1 MVIGDR
7 VRSCAKAV
15 FSELL
20 PLHDVAKLKVE
31 GAPAASPFADRAS
44 ISRRWRRR
52 DAATPSTRPASAATM
67 TPPPRA
73 GPMGSFRRGQPDCG
87 DVDVLVTHEDWLDDP
102 ERQLSLEKPQ
112 SQESS
117 LSRSSYARTRNLGD
131 EEATEGEDPDYG
143 AQRSRASRDKFLATL
158 RDRLHADGFLTDHL
172 GGDGFQKKTTTVQ
185 GEVPGAGCSSYMGI
199 CKPRETHRRL
209 DIKVYAPQHYAY
221 AMIYFTGND
230 YFNRSMRCYAKACGY
245 SLCDK
250 GLRKAARS
258 GVSHK
263 DGKYIDNKVA
273 VGRLVVCDTEKDVF
287 DVLGLDYKEPH
298 ERNVSDNATEVA
310 EKARRLFEEQRRG
323 GVEVD
328 SSDDEEDARPAGR
341 FRL

>member
-1 MVIGDR
+1 
-7 VRSCAKAV
+7 
-15 FSELL
+15 
-20 PLHDVAKLKVE
+20 
-31 GAPAASPFADRAS
+31 
-44 ISRRWRRR
+44 
-52 DAATPSTRPASAATM
+52 
-67 TPPPRA
+67 
-73 GPMGSFRRGQPDCG
+73 MGSYRRGQPDCG
-87 DVDVLVTHEDWLDDP
+87 DVDVLVTHEDWCDDP
-102 ERQLSLEKPQ
+102 ARPSSLEKQ

-131 EEATEGEDPDYG
+131 EVSTEGEDPDYG
-143 AQRSRASRDKFLATL
+143 AQRSRASRDRFLATL

-199 CKPRETHRRL
+199 CRPRDTHRRL
-209 DIKVYAPQHYAY
+209 DVKVYAPQHYAY

-258 GVSHK
+258 GVSHR
-263 DGKYIDNKVA
+263 DGKYVDNKVA

-310 EKARRLFEEQRRG
+310 EKARRLFEEKKRE
-323 GVEVD
+323 GVDVD

>member
-1 MVIGDR
+1 
-7 VRSCAKAV
+7 
-15 FSELL
+15 
-20 PLHDVAKLKVE
+20 
-31 GAPAASPFADRAS
+31 
-44 ISRRWRRR
+44 
-52 DAATPSTRPASAATM
+52 
-67 TPPPRA
+67 
-73 GPMGSFRRGQPDCG
+73 MGSFRRGQPDCG

-102 ERQLSLEKPQ
+102 DRQVSLEKPQ

-158 RDRLHADGFLTDHL
+158 RDRLHAQGFITDHL

-199 CKPRETHRRL
+199 CKPRDTHRRL

-273 VGRLVVCDTEKDVF
+273 VGRLVVCEEERDVF
-287 DVLGLDYKEPH
+287 EVLGLDYKEPH

-323 GVEVD
+323 GVVVD
-328 SSDDEEDARPAGR
+328 SDSDDEDARPAGR